1 MRSFE
6 KRKLENHPSST
17 FFGPKIQKK
26 LKTGAVG
33 DKYEVEADKVA
44 DKVVNNNSKGANGL
58 FQSKKE
64 EEVQQKPISESITA
78 VQSKEMK
85 EEEPVQ
91 KKEEAEKVQKKEMK
105 EEEPVQKKE
114 EEEKV
119 QKKEM
124 KEEEPVQKKEEEE
137 KVQKKEM
144 KEEEPVQK
152 KEEEEKVQKK
162 EEEEP
167 VQAKCDDCEKV
178 DKVQKKGKEEEE
190 KPVQTKSNASQ
201 SETQNNNVEG
211 KLSDSKGSGNAMDKN
226 TKQEMESG
234 FGSDF
239 SNVRVHT
246 DSNAIQMS
254 QEMGAQAFTHG
265 NDVYF
270 NKGKYNPDSKEGK
283 HLLAHEL
290 THTIQQTGNIQKS
303 VMPSSV
309 EDRNLQA
316 ESPEFKG
323 EYKLE
328 QVLDEQDYLASGSR
342 GLPVEKVQDGLTRLG
357 FELPQY
363 GIDGVFGNETKQ
375 AVLDFQDTYD
385 LTYDG
390 IVGEET
396 IGVLD
401 DIHSGIKAK
410 KEKKEPSSKSCGETE
425 KLPLSN
431 SCYDYVGTCITE
443 TFMPDSKSTLTISID
458 VDYMDPPNSW
468 IKEDVSIQVMKCG
481 DIYDTKIGSK
491 RVSDGNIPLK
501 METKIASVTPGDKY
515 YVIIFSRSSSRL
527 KTYYNISQ

>member
-1 MRSFE
+1 MRSIE
-6 KRKLENHPSST
+6 QRKTESHPSST

-26 LKTGAVG
+26 LKTGTVG

-44 DKVVNNNSKGANGL
+44 DKVVNNNAKGTNGL

-64 EEVQQKPISESITA
+64 DEIQQKPISESITA

-91 KKEEAEKVQKKEMK
+91 KKEEEEKIQKKEMK

-124 KEEEPVQKKEEEE
+124 KEEEPVQ
-137 KVQKKEM
+137 
-144 KEEEPVQK
+144 
-152 KEEEEKVQKK
+152 
-162 EEEEP
+162 
-167 VQAKCDDCEKV
+167 AKCDECEKE

-190 KPVQTKSNASQ
+190 KPVQTKSNTSQ
-201 SETQNNNVEG
+201 TESRNDNLEG
-211 KLSDSKGSGNAMDKN
+211 KLGDSKGSGNAMDKT
-226 TKQEMESG
+226 TKQEMEAG

-254 QEMGAQAFTHG
+254 QELGAQAFTHG
-265 NDVYF
+265 NDIYF

-303 VMPSSV
+303 VIPSSS

-323 EYKLE
+323 DYKLE
-328 QVLDEQDYLASGSR
+328 QVLDEQDYLTNGSR
-342 GLPVEKVQDGLTRLG
+342 GLPVKKVQDGLTRLG

-363 GIDGVFGNETKQ
+363 GIDGIFGNETKQ
-375 AVLDFQDTYD
+375 AVLDFQDTYG

-390 IVGEET
+390 IVGEQT
-396 IGVLD
+396 MGTLD
-401 DIHSGIKAK
+401 NIHAQKNG
-410 KEKKEPSSKSCGETE
+410 KEKKPPKKKKCEIFNRFKFSSEPVHIEPLVTTQECKSFLITLKTTKDKNENPCSTYNVIIQDSSGKTVKGPISLAVGQLESFNFTTSKVDQFSMIISTPHSCGENAFSG
-425 KLPLSN
+425 K
-431 SCYDYVGTCITE
+431 GT
-443 TFMPDSKSTLTISID
+443 KHR
-458 VDYMDPPNSW
+458 
-468 IKEDVSIQVMKCG
+468 Q
-481 DIYDTKIGSK
+481 
-491 RVSDGNIPLK
+491 
-501 METKIASVTPGDKY
+501 
-515 YVIIFSRSSSRL
+515 
-527 KTYYNISQ
+527 